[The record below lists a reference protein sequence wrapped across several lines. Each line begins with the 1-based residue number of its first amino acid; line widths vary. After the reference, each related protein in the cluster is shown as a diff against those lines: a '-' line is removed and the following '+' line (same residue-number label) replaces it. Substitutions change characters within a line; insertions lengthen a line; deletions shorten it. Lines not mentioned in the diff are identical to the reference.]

1 MLHEADQPDLVVD
14 LPDAHSW
21 PANTV
26 LRLIFRLP
34 KQMLPQR
41 LIRESLVQAFRQSLV
56 ESELSLPDISPTNQV
71 PESLIQQA
79 CAEQLP

>member
-1 MLHEADQPDLVVD
+1 MKLTSQTLLVTC
-14 LPDAHSW
+14 LTPTRW

-71 PESLIQQA
+71 SESLIQQA